1 MTNTELLKDEIK
13 RANMSPPVLA
23 ALWGVSLPT
32 YYKLI
37 NGEGEF
43 TARMI
48 TASVQAF
55 GLSPAKRDAIF
66 FAAERE

>member
-1 MTNTELLKDEIK
+1 MTNIELLKDEIK
-13 RANMSPPVLA
+13 RANLSPNELA

-48 TASVQAF
+48 TASVRAF
-55 GLSPAKRDAIF
+55 GLTREGRDAIF
-66 FAAERE
+66 FAE